1 MRGVR
6 ITDMRSALGISAA
19 GAILYLAFGWGTE
32 TVYDYYGR
40 LAEALTQGR
49 WWLND
54 DPSWLNELITCG
66 AQRWCVPYPPL
77 PAVLAIPFLP
87 LGTALAQGVMA
98 RISGGASA
106 GLLYLGLRA
115 YGAPRWV
122 AITGA
127 ALSALGT
134 TLLFTSVDG
143 RSWYAAHAV
152 AVLFACAAF
161 WVAARGGPAWALGA
175 LIGLSAL
182 ARLPFAAAFPA
193 LALLAAR
200 RTGAPYT
207 RVLSEVIL
215 GGVPFALVYLG
226 YNVLRWGS
234 VFDLGY
240 VTLTEGDVFFSRG
253 LFSPLY
259 LPRHFT
265 AIFLEPPDIVEGTPW
280 FIRPRF
286 VGMSLFLTTP
296 AFLFVFSGLR
306 EVRRSAVVAATALA
320 AGLALIP
327 DVLHGTIGFQQFG
340 YRFSLDAQ
348 PFLVALAVTGDAV
361 AGGVWRRRP
370 SVLFLVAAAL
380 AVAINVYAAIAIVRF
395 GYWQ

>member
-1 MRGVR
+1 MMRQRPSSMIVR
-6 ITDMRSALGISAA
+6 TRS
-19 GAILYLAFGWGTE
+19 
-32 TVYDYYGR
+32 
-40 LAEALTQGR
+40 
-49 WWLND
+49 
-54 DPSWLNELITCG
+54 
-66 AQRWCVPYPPL
+66 PL
-77 PAVLAIPFLP
+77 PALLSIPLLP

-98 RISGGASA
+98 RIAGGASA

-122 AITGA
+122 AIAGA
-127 ALSALGT
+127 ALSAFGT
-134 TLLFTSVDG
+134 TLLFSSVDG
-143 RSWYAAHAV
+143 RSWYAAHSV
-152 AVLFACAAF
+152 AVLFASAAF
-161 WVAARGGPAWALGA
+161 WLAARGGPSWAIGA
-175 LIGLSAL
+175 TIGLAAL

-200 RTGAPYT
+200 RTGSPYA
-207 RVLSEVIL
+207 RVLGGVIL
-215 GGVPFALVYLG
+215 GGIPFAIVYAG

-240 VTLTEGDVFFSRG
+240 VTLTQGDVFFSHG

-280 FIRPRF
+280 LIRPRF

-296 AFLFVFSGLR
+296 AFLFVFAGLR
-306 EVRRSAVVAATALA
+306 EVRRSVVVAATALA
-320 AGLALIP
+320 AALALIP

-348 PFLVALAVTGDAV
+348 PFLVALALTGDAV

-370 SVLFLVAAAL
+370 SVLFLVAALIA
-380 AVAINVYAAIAIVRF
+380 AAINVYAAIAIVRF
-395 GYWQ
+395 GHWQ